1 MNKLA
6 LKFELKIWHNYLMR
20 KNISKYDFECDCE
33 EEKFVVLL
41 RVPSDAVDILN
52 YENKM
57 SKNLLCQKCKDEAL
71 EVMDIEYGSYYP
83 E

>member
-1 MNKLA
+1 
-6 LKFELKIWHNYLMR
+6 MR
-20 KNISKYDFECDCE
+20 INGSKYDFECDCK
-33 EEKFVVLL
+33 EEKFVVLM

-57 SKNLLCQKCKDEAL
+57 SVNLLCEKCKNDAL
-71 EVMDIEYGSYYP
+71 EVLDIEYGGHYP